1 MSKHYPHKKIIAILP
16 AYNAGK
22 TLKKTYHDIPLG
34 WVDDIILVDDG
45 STDNTIEVAQKLGIK
60 TFKHEINKG
69 YGANQKTCYQQSLN
83 MGADIIIMIHPD
95 HQYDPTLIPRLLEP
109 IINGECDA
117 AFGSRMLIS
126 GEALKG
132 GMPYWKYLANKLL
145 TIIENAILR
154 LNLSE
159 YHSGFRAYSADVFK
173 NINYHEN
180 SNNFVFDTEIIV
192 QIKIHNFSIKEVPIP
207 TRYFKDAS
215 SVGIRQGIIYGLSI
229 IVVMFQYLLHGLG
242 FVKYHKFR

>member
-1 MSKHYPHKKIIAILP
+1 MKNNKKIIAVLP
-16 AYNAGK
+16 AYNAEK
-22 TLKKTYHDIPLG
+22 TLRMTLDDIPRT
-34 WVDDIILVDDG
+34 WVDDIILVDDA
-45 STDNTIEVAQKLGIK
+45 STDNTARLSRQLGIK
-60 TFKHEINKG
+60 TIVHPQNRG
-69 YGANQKTCYQQSLN
+69 YGGNQKTCYAAALAD
-83 MGADIIIMIHPD
+83 GADIIIMIHPD